1 MKLAEIR
8 ELPTILAI
16 DKPNGKSY
24 RAKYHES
31 LFRSYQIL
39 GKVKELIEMKAPFE
53 IIQMIIEDLQ
63 DAPPKDKI
71 IRD

>member
-16 DKPNGKSY
+16 DKPNGK
-24 RAKYHES
+24 RYHES

-39 GKVKELIEMKAPFE
+39 EKVKELIEIRAPFE

-63 DAPPKDKI
+63 DAPQKDKLI
-71 IRD
+71 EG